1 MRRKNSAFIFLILV
15 ILSCSAPKQEEKKVI
30 VTVGSGELTLG
41 TLNKEIP
48 AFLKSAVTKEQINN
62 FIQQWIDTELIYQN
76 ALKRGMDLDPGF
88 RYELEKAKKE
98 LLVRKYLD
106 RVLIDEAGVT
116 DEEILKYYEDNKQ
129 SFITNNEEIKAL
141 QILVS
146 TRAEA
151 NTVWQRLKN
160 GEDFVKVAREVSLD
174 YAKNKRIEQGFF
186 SKNEVVPELAARLF
200 RYQEG
205 SITQP
210 IKSDFGWHVFKIIKK
225 RPKGFQ
231 KELDEVRE
239 EINSRLFFSK
249 STQRY
254 KSLIKDLG
262 NKIRIKTNENVIQE
276 IYQDSTL
283 ILKN

>member
-1 MRRKNSAFIFLILV
+1 MLN
-15 ILSCSAPKQEEKKVI
+15 EE
-30 VTVGSGELTLG
+30 
-41 TLNKEIP
+41 P
-48 AFLKSAVTKEQINN
+48 
-62 FIQQWIDTELIYQN
+62 D
-76 ALKRGMDLDPGF
+76 
-88 RYELEKAKKE
+88 
-98 LLVRKYLD
+98 
-106 RVLIDEAGVT
+106 VT
-116 DEEILKYYEDNKQ
+116 DDEIQKYYEDNKQ
-129 SFITNNEEIKAL
+129 SFVTNNEEIKVL

-146 TRAEA
+146 TKAEA
-151 NTVWQRLKN
+151 NAVRQRLNK
-160 GEDFVKVAREVSLD
+160 GENFRNIAREVSLD
-174 YAKNKRIEQGFF
+174 YAKNKRIEKGFF
-186 SKNEVVPELAARLF
+186 SRNEVVPELAARLF

-231 KELDEVRE
+231 IELDEVRE
-239 EINSRLFFSK
+239 KINSRLAFSK